1 MDLNERFN
9 VLVQGVEIAQRAGK
23 LSLDNAVEAKN
34 VIEKIQKGEELKE
47 SFTVLTSLC
56 EFAQAAGSYNLHDAH
71 LLYLATED
79 INDEIDKFI
88 AENTPQPEG
97 AEQPQGADVP
107 QQEIPISVE
116 ETKPE
121 EEDKWEGEMP
131 SEQPAKKTSKK
142 KK

>member
-47 SFTVLTSLC
+47 SFTVLTGLC

-88 AENTPQPEG
+88 AENSQPLPPEG
-97 AEQPQGADVP
+97 EDDTPK
-107 QQEIPISVE
+107 QEIPISVE

>member
-79 INDEIDKFI
+79 INEEIDKFI
-88 AENTPQPEG
+88 AENTQSQQPEG
-97 AEQPQGADVP
+97 ADIP

-121 EEDKWEGEMP
+121 EDDKWEGEMP

>member
-88 AENTPQPEG
+88 AENSQQQQPEG
-97 AEQPQGADVP
+97 ADVNVP

-121 EEDKWEGEMP
+121 EEGDKWEGEMP

>member
-47 SFTVLTSLC
+47 SFTVLTGLC

-88 AENTPQPEG
+88 AENTQPQQPEG
-97 AEQPQGADVP
+97 ADMP

-121 EEDKWEGEMP
+121 EDDKWEGEMP

>member
-88 AENTPQPEG
+88 AENT
-97 AEQPQGADVP
+97 QPQQADGADADKP

>member
-88 AENTPQPEG
+88 AENTQPQQAEG
-97 AEQPQGADVP
+97 ADADKP